1 MSTRI
6 TEIGEIIESNR
17 TMELLLPAS
26 LLGIH
31 KNPLPKRKGGLL
43 LTQALME
50 KCIVRASNRKGL
62 TALSVCVG
70 GGRGGADLEVDP
82 AHEMDSANR

>member
-1 MSTRI
+1 
-6 TEIGEIIESNR
+6 
-17 TMELLLPAS
+17 ME
-26 LLGIH
+26 
-31 KNPLPKRKGGLL
+31 N
-43 LTQALME
+43 
-50 KCIVRASNRKGL
+50 CIVRASNRKGL

>member
-1 MSTRI
+1 
-6 TEIGEIIESNR
+6 
-17 TMELLLPAS
+17 
-26 LLGIH
+26 
-31 KNPLPKRKGGLL
+31 
-43 LTQALME
+43 ME

-70 GGRGGADLEVDP
+70 GGCGGADLEVDP

>member
-1 MSTRI
+1 
-6 TEIGEIIESNR
+6 
-17 TMELLLPAS
+17 
-26 LLGIH
+26 
-31 KNPLPKRKGGLL
+31 
-43 LTQALME
+43 ME

-82 AHEMDSANR
+82 ELRALRFSLDGDDEDLTSGLFC